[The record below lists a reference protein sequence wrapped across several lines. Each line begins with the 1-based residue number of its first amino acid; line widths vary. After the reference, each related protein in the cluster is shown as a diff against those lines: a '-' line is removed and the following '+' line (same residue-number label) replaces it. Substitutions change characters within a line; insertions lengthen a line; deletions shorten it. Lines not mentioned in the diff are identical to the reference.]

1 MRLPRI
7 GPGAIVTAAFIGPG
21 TVTTC
26 TLAGA
31 RFGHALLWALVF
43 ATVGTI
49 VLQEMAARLGVVGR
63 AGLAEALRRRFTEQP
78 ALRLLA
84 MILVTGAIGVGNAAY
99 QTGNLLGASLGMQVI
114 AGADL
119 RPWALAIALTA
130 AALLWTG
137 RYRIIER
144 ALIAMVVVMSAAFI
158 LTAVSVAGG
167 ASGAAIVRGAFVP
180 TIPDGAA
187 MIALGLVGTTIVPYN
202 LFLHASAVRERW
214 SGAEGLRAA
223 RADLIVAIGLGGLV
237 SMAIVITAAA
247 RQGMPVASAADMAL
261 QLEPLL
267 GRWATGVFALGLLAA
282 GVTSSITAPLA
293 AAYALSGAFG
303 WDADL
308 RAPRVRAIWV
318 SVIAVG
324 LAFALAGVRPVPA
337 ILFAQAA
344 NGILLPAVAIFLLV
358 VMNDRRALG
367 SAANGWKANIAGGA
381 IVGLTVLLGARALW
395 GALG

>member
-1 MRLPRI
+1 
-7 GPGAIVTAAFIGPG
+7 
-21 TVTTC
+21 
-26 TLAGA
+26 
-31 RFGHALLWALVF
+31 
-43 ATVGTI
+43 
-49 VLQEMAARLGVVGR
+49 MAARLGVVGR